1 MTSNAFDKL
10 RASFSETSLPV
21 VYVDLA
27 HILVL
32 AVLPIAALLFRRRR
46 SPSAESE
53 VGVVGLGEMG
63 SQLCLSLAEKMGSA
77 VAGLDPDEAK
87 VAGMREA
94 AKVGGARAIR
104 LPPP

>member
-32 AVLPIAALLFRRRR
+32 AVLPIAAGCAPLMTPERGGPCTFP
-46 SPSAESE
+46 PSHASRA
-53 VGVVGLGEMG
+53 GV
-63 SQLCLSLAEKMGSA
+63 
-77 VAGLDPDEAK
+77 
-87 VAGMREA
+87 RA
-94 AKVGGARAIR
+94 A
-104 LPPP
+104 P